1 MQQVNEAVYKWL
13 GRECNWF
20 LSAPK
25 FSLWQAPKIKQKI
38 ASQTSQTDCQIL

>member
-20 LSAPK
+20 LNPAPK
-25 FSLWQAPKIKQKI
+25 RARQGA
-38 ASQTSQTDCQIL
+38 